1 MTYIDNLEKEST
13 TIYLT
18 DNLNKKDRLMTF
30 ALYHSFYNYIAY
42 SLEDSILAN
51 NVHRILKE
59 SLTEYCNNIQNEEE
73 SNPKKFIIGYLY
85 LLKNTMLDDYS
96 YCFLAEL
103 DSIIE
108 ELKWVNDIDKKILS
122 FDTKTKIVMIL
133 NNIITNTNYSLEG
146 MVGEPKVENIK
157 KQYKKRIINYTKN
170 EEIENYSLDD
180 FITSLKV
187 LTKDFVKDKIK
198 NNEISINTFVDEEL
212 IDLYDYFT
220 KDEQTVLTFTL
231 IHIVSDIPV
240 EVLSQEKLL
249 KELSED
255 LGKSKIKTKITIYKF
270 MKKWAKYIN
279 KINQEAIN
287 DASSCNNYKTLER
300 IIEKT
305 ENQ

>member
-287 DASSCNNYKTLER
+287 DASSCNNHKTLER